1 VSEKQSIAGKKIFL
15 LNPPSV
21 VQNELIQVILASEYE
36 VYLLYEA
43 ERALKAFSKHP
54 NSIVFVNID
63 SGNKNINWEPY
74 VRDLVKGEKYPD
86 LKVGVLSYNADRA
99 LVEKYLVDIGVQCGF
114 VALKLGVKESAKII
128 LQALEANDARG
139 RRKYVRVK
147 TGEDPR
153 VAFNVDLPSGQASGR
168 ILDISSV
175 GMAIQFSKPVKL
187 PPKSVLPSIQLKLRA
202 ALVRTDGIALGARD
216 DDPSVYVILFKYKPH
231 ETKPRQQIRMFI
243 HKALQESIDKL
254 VQ

>member
-1 VSEKQSIAGKKIFL
+1 VSENESIAGKKVFL

-21 VQNELIQVILASEYE
+21 VQNELIQIILASEYE
-36 VYLLYEA
+36 VYLLYDA
-43 ERALKAFSKHP
+43 ERARKAFAKYP
-54 NSIVFVNID
+54 DSIVFVNID
-63 SGNKNINWEPY
+63 SGNKNTDWEPY
-74 VRDLVKGEKYPD
+74 VRDLVKGDANPQ
-86 LKVGVLSYNADRA
+86 LKVGVLSYNTDRA
-99 LVEKYLVDIGVQCGF
+99 LVEKYLKEIGVQCGF

-128 LQALEANDARG
+128 LQALEANEARG

-153 VAFNVDLPSGQASGR
+153 VAFNVDLPTGQISGR

-187 PPKSVLPSIQLKLRA
+187 PTKSVLQGIQLKLRA
-202 ALVRTDGIALGARD
+202 ALVRTDGVVLGARE
-216 DDPSVYVILFKYKPH
+216 DDPSVYVILFKYKPQ